1 MKKKFST
8 KTIVISALIVV
19 LLAVGITGTVV
30 FLKDSGEAEAAMEE
44 QENLLPVTG
53 RDDETE
59 GNNEQVEP
67 NEETEGE
74 QAGNQEQN
82 AEETENEETTTNN
95 NQGTTNTNTT
105 NTNTN
110 TNQGNT
116 ETELIPTVI
125 GTRERKI
132 AEGLSLGWTT
142 IKIPSI
148 VSNLDI
154 FKPEIS
160 IEKTATRVNDEKIK
174 QVVAG
179 DIVVYTIKVEN
190 TGNYKANNL
199 IITDL
204 LPVEFAKPEES
215 DSNVTIDNETN
226 QVIINEL
233 PAGTAF
239 TIEAAY
245 EVTQEDVDNFEK
257 ITNTAIVK
265 YGEEEKE
272 DEDDTVETL
281 RKEDF
286 EIYKTAKIQPR
297 EDEITPE
304 KAEIGDKILYTITV
318 KNTGT
323 VTLKNILVADE
334 MLEIEEEIDVL
345 KINETK
351 TLTETY
357 EVTKTD
363 IDRALEN
370 EGIIT
375 NIAIATYA
383 KEDEIV
389 LEKEDEANAEIKMEY
404 NYTVEYYY
412 DGEKDTTK
420 TDTIE
425 ATYQD
430 VINTYTD
437 KNITGYK
444 LEKAENLPLTVSEV
458 EANNVIKVYYVKDN
472 FNYTVEYYYDGEKD
486 TTKTDTI
493 EATYQDVISTYTD
506 KNITGYRL
514 EKAENLPLT
523 VSEVEANN
531 VIKVYYVKD
540 NFNYTVEYYYD
551 GEKDTTKTDTIEA
564 TYQDVINTYTD
575 KNITGYKLEKTENL
589 PLTVSEVETN
599 NVIKVYYVKRT
610 DLSYTVNYL
619 EKGTT
624 NVLHEQ
630 KVVGN
635 QTYGTVI
642 KSSDEEITIDG
653 YDYDSADK
661 ETLTIGT
668 GENVINLYYT
678 KRTDLSYTVNYL
690 EKGTNKVLH
699 DAKKLENQTF
709 GTVITASINNELEV
723 IEKPVA
729 ITGYSCVEVDKET
742 MTIGIANNS
751 INFYYTKNE
760 YKYTV
765 EHYWEGL
772 NGQWEKDEISFPDEI
787 KSALYEDIITE
798 YTVHQRDGYVL
809 SHATPPEDNTT
820 NVSLQITENEDT
832 NVIKVYYIR
841 NNFNYTVKHYIEK
854 LDGTWELKDTDT
866 IENVKYGSE
875 ATYEPNIYKEYT
887 FDDNKTTPKNAT
899 VPANN
904 DLVINLYYTRK
915 LCDYT
920 VNFFIQ
926 GEQKPFETYSKSA
939 KLGEVI
945 TVSQDEINTTKNQ
958 IPNAI
963 IYEYVPGT
971 TSVTIKDGEN
981 IINIYYKEI
990 IRTASI
996 TENSTTIRKTNLVI
1010 VLDLSSSMEK
1020 GTTRLANAKSAANK
1034 FIDQI
1039 YNNETVS
1046 GINIKV
1052 VTFNSRNPIITS
1064 TNYIGIT
1071 ECTDESHY
1079 YNWIGHYHKNNTNCI
1094 EINGIWY
1101 SEYKEEHTYA
1111 AFSGTQALPVS
1122 GLTNNTATNY
1132 SEAQVLKTAINGIYI
1147 PSQYQDGGYGTH
1159 IYAALQ
1165 EANTQISSL
1174 NTRYQNNES
1183 VVVFLGD
1190 GVPTSPRNGGDY
1202 IDNSNENI
1210 ASAASILKGNATV
1223 YCIRLGKEAQGSTV
1237 FNTIATSSDEI
1248 LDADTEGDLIDGF
1261 NAITSSENSRKFTSN
1276 NSANGIITITD
1287 VDLNIGTEKPLTVTK
1302 PDGTIDTFTTIDAL
1316 NASGYISYT
1325 DNIITWDIKNYS
1337 KETLLTINY
1346 HIN

>member
-444 LEKAENLPLTVSEV
+444 
-458 EANNVIKVYYVKDN
+458 
-472 FNYTVEYYYDGEKD
+472 
-486 TTKTDTI
+486 
-493 EATYQDVISTYTD
+493 
-506 KNITGYRL
+506 L

-1325 DNIITWDIKNYS
+1325 DNIITWNIKNYS

>member
-160 IEKTATRVNDEKIK
+160 IEKTATRVNNEKIK

-245 EVTQEDVDNFEK
+245 EVTQEDVDNLEK

-345 KINETK
+345 EVNETK

-430 VINTYTD
+430 VISTYTD

-458 EANNVIKVYYVKDN
+458 EANNVIKVYYV
-472 FNYTVEYYYDGEKD
+472 
-486 TTKTDTI
+486 
-493 EATYQDVISTYTD
+493 
-506 KNITGYRL
+506 
-514 EKAENLPLT
+514 
-523 VSEVEANN
+523 
-531 VIKVYYVKD
+531 
-540 NFNYTVEYYYD
+540 
-551 GEKDTTKTDTIEA
+551 
-564 TYQDVINTYTD
+564 
-575 KNITGYKLEKTENL
+575 
-589 PLTVSEVETN
+589 
-599 NVIKVYYVKRT
+599 
-610 DLSYTVNYL
+610 
-619 EKGTT
+619 
-624 NVLHEQ
+624 
-630 KVVGN
+630 
-635 QTYGTVI
+635 
-642 KSSDEEITIDG
+642 
-653 YDYDSADK
+653 
-661 ETLTIGT
+661 
-668 GENVINLYYT
+668 

-772 NGQWEKDEISFPDEI
+772 KGQWEKDEISFPDEI

-1010 VLDLSSSMEK
+1010 VLDLSSSMEN

-1071 ECTDESHY
+1071 ECTNAD
-1079 YNWIGHYHKNNTNCI
+1079 HYHGYIGSWGTDCKYIDGT
-1094 EINGIWY
+1094 WY

-1237 FNTIATSSDEI
+1237 FNTIATSSDKI

-1261 NAITSSENSRKFTSN
+1261 NAITSSENSRTFTSN

-1337 KETLLTINY
+1337 KETLLKINY

>member
-160 IEKTATRVNDEKIK
+160 IEKTATRVNNEKIK

-245 EVTQEDVDNFEK
+245 EVTQEDVDNLEK

-430 VINTYTD
+430 VISTYTD

-458 EANNVIKVYYVKDN
+458 EANNVIKVYYVK
-472 FNYTVEYYYDGEKD
+472 
-486 TTKTDTI
+486 
-493 EATYQDVISTYTD
+493 
-506 KNITGYRL
+506 
-514 EKAENLPLT
+514 
-523 VSEVEANN
+523 
-531 VIKVYYVKD
+531 
-540 NFNYTVEYYYD
+540 
-551 GEKDTTKTDTIEA
+551 
-564 TYQDVINTYTD
+564 
-575 KNITGYKLEKTENL
+575 
-589 PLTVSEVETN
+589 
-599 NVIKVYYVKRT
+599 RT

-630 KVVGN
+630 KVVEN
-635 QTYGTVI
+635 QTYGAVI

-653 YDYDSADK
+653 YNYDSADK

-690 EKGTNKVLH
+690 EKGTTNVLH
-699 DAKKLENQTF
+699 EQKVVGNQTY

-1010 VLDLSSSMEK
+1010 VLDLSSSMEN

-1071 ECTDESHY
+1071 ECTNADHF
-1079 YNWIGHYHKNNTNCI
+1079 H
-1094 EINGIWY
+1094 
-1101 SEYKEEHTYA
+1101 
-1111 AFSGTQALPVS
+1111 
-1122 GLTNNTATNY
+1122 GL
-1132 SEAQVLKTAINGIYI
+1132 LRFM
-1147 PSQYQDGGYGTH
+1147 GY
-1159 IYAALQ
+1159 
-1165 EANTQISSL
+1165 
-1174 NTRYQNNES
+1174 
-1183 VVVFLGD
+1183 
-1190 GVPTSPRNGGDY
+1190 
-1202 IDNSNENI
+1202 
-1210 ASAASILKGNATV
+1210 
-1223 YCIRLGKEAQGSTV
+1223 RL
-1237 FNTIATSSDEI
+1237 
-1248 LDADTEGDLIDGF
+1248 
-1261 NAITSSENSRKFTSN
+1261 
-1276 NSANGIITITD
+1276 
-1287 VDLNIGTEKPLTVTK
+1287 
-1302 PDGTIDTFTTIDAL
+1302 
-1316 NASGYISYT
+1316 
-1325 DNIITWDIKNYS
+1325 
-1337 KETLLTINY
+1337 
-1346 HIN
+1346 

>member
-245 EVTQEDVDNFEK
+245 EVTQEDVDNLEK

-345 KINETK
+345 EINETK

-458 EANNVIKVYYVKDN
+458 E
-472 FNYTVEYYYDGEKD
+472 
-486 TTKTDTI
+486 
-493 EATYQDVISTYTD
+493 
-506 KNITGYRL
+506 
-514 EKAENLPLT
+514 
-523 VSEVEANN
+523 
-531 VIKVYYVKD
+531 
-540 NFNYTVEYYYD
+540 
-551 GEKDTTKTDTIEA
+551 
-564 TYQDVINTYTD
+564 
-575 KNITGYKLEKTENL
+575 
-589 PLTVSEVETN
+589 TN

-619 EKGTT
+619 EK
-624 NVLHEQ
+624 
-630 KVVGN
+630 
-635 QTYGTVI
+635 
-642 KSSDEEITIDG
+642 
-653 YDYDSADK
+653 
-661 ETLTIGT
+661 
-668 GENVINLYYT
+668 
-678 KRTDLSYTVNYL
+678 R
-690 EKGTNKVLH
+690 TNKVLH

-798 YTVHQRDGYVL
+798 YDVHQRDGYVL

-1010 VLDLSSSMEK
+1010 VLDLSSSMEN

-1071 ECTDESHY
+1071 ECTNAAHFHDY
-1079 YNWIGHYHKNNTNCI
+1079 IGSLGTDCKYIDGT
-1094 EINGIWY
+1094 WY

-1190 GVPTSPRNGGDY
+1190 GVPTSPREGEDY

-1261 NAITSSENSRKFTSN
+1261 NAITSSENSRTFTSN

>member
-160 IEKTATRVNDEKIK
+160 IEKTATRVNNEKIK

-245 EVTQEDVDNFEK
+245 EVTQEDVDNLEK

-345 KINETK
+345 EVNETK

-430 VINTYTD
+430 VI
-437 KNITGYK
+437 
-444 LEKAENLPLTVSEV
+444 S
-458 EANNVIKVYYVKDN
+458 
-472 FNYTVEYYYDGEKD
+472 
-486 TTKTDTI
+486 
-493 EATYQDVISTYTD
+493 
-506 KNITGYRL
+506 
-514 EKAENLPLT
+514 
-523 VSEVEANN
+523 
-531 VIKVYYVKD
+531 
-540 NFNYTVEYYYD
+540 
-551 GEKDTTKTDTIEA
+551 
-564 TYQDVINTYTD
+564 TYTD

-589 PLTVSEVETN
+589 PLTVSEVEAN

-1071 ECTDESHY
+1071 ECTNAD
-1079 YNWIGHYHKNNTNCI
+1079 HYH
-1094 EINGIWY
+1094 
-1101 SEYKEEHTYA
+1101 
-1111 AFSGTQALPVS
+1111 
-1122 GLTNNTATNY
+1122 GL
-1132 SEAQVLKTAINGIYI
+1132 LRFM
-1147 PSQYQDGGYGTH
+1147 GY
-1159 IYAALQ
+1159 
-1165 EANTQISSL
+1165 
-1174 NTRYQNNES
+1174 
-1183 VVVFLGD
+1183 
-1190 GVPTSPRNGGDY
+1190 
-1202 IDNSNENI
+1202 
-1210 ASAASILKGNATV
+1210 
-1223 YCIRLGKEAQGSTV
+1223 RL
-1237 FNTIATSSDEI
+1237 
-1248 LDADTEGDLIDGF
+1248 
-1261 NAITSSENSRKFTSN
+1261 
-1276 NSANGIITITD
+1276 
-1287 VDLNIGTEKPLTVTK
+1287 
-1302 PDGTIDTFTTIDAL
+1302 
-1316 NASGYISYT
+1316 
-1325 DNIITWDIKNYS
+1325 
-1337 KETLLTINY
+1337 
-1346 HIN
+1346 

>member
-160 IEKTATRVNDEKIK
+160 IEKTATRVNNEKIK

-245 EVTQEDVDNFEK
+245 EVTQEDVDNLEK

-345 KINETK
+345 EVNETK

-430 VINTYTD
+430 VI
-437 KNITGYK
+437 
-444 LEKAENLPLTVSEV
+444 S
-458 EANNVIKVYYVKDN
+458 
-472 FNYTVEYYYDGEKD
+472 
-486 TTKTDTI
+486 
-493 EATYQDVISTYTD
+493 
-506 KNITGYRL
+506 
-514 EKAENLPLT
+514 
-523 VSEVEANN
+523 
-531 VIKVYYVKD
+531 
-540 NFNYTVEYYYD
+540 
-551 GEKDTTKTDTIEA
+551 
-564 TYQDVINTYTD
+564 TYTD

-589 PLTVSEVETN
+589 PLTVSEVEAN
-599 NVIKVYYVKRT
+599 NVIKVYYV
-610 DLSYTVNYL
+610 
-619 EKGTT
+619 
-624 NVLHEQ
+624 
-630 KVVGN
+630 
-635 QTYGTVI
+635 
-642 KSSDEEITIDG
+642 
-653 YDYDSADK
+653 
-661 ETLTIGT
+661 
-668 GENVINLYYT
+668 

-772 NGQWEKDEISFPDEI
+772 NGQWEKDEMSSPDEI

-1010 VLDLSSSMEK
+1010 VLDLSSSMEN

-1071 ECTDESHY
+1071 ECTNAD
-1079 YNWIGHYHKNNTNCI
+1079 HYH
-1094 EINGIWY
+1094 
-1101 SEYKEEHTYA
+1101 
-1111 AFSGTQALPVS
+1111 
-1122 GLTNNTATNY
+1122 GL
-1132 SEAQVLKTAINGIYI
+1132 LRFM
-1147 PSQYQDGGYGTH
+1147 GY
-1159 IYAALQ
+1159 
-1165 EANTQISSL
+1165 
-1174 NTRYQNNES
+1174 
-1183 VVVFLGD
+1183 
-1190 GVPTSPRNGGDY
+1190 
-1202 IDNSNENI
+1202 
-1210 ASAASILKGNATV
+1210 
-1223 YCIRLGKEAQGSTV
+1223 RL
-1237 FNTIATSSDEI
+1237 
-1248 LDADTEGDLIDGF
+1248 
-1261 NAITSSENSRKFTSN
+1261 
-1276 NSANGIITITD
+1276 
-1287 VDLNIGTEKPLTVTK
+1287 
-1302 PDGTIDTFTTIDAL
+1302 
-1316 NASGYISYT
+1316 
-1325 DNIITWDIKNYS
+1325 
-1337 KETLLTINY
+1337 
-1346 HIN
+1346 

>member
-444 LEKAENLPLTVSEV
+444 
-458 EANNVIKVYYVKDN
+458 
-472 FNYTVEYYYDGEKD
+472 
-486 TTKTDTI
+486 
-493 EATYQDVISTYTD
+493 
-506 KNITGYRL
+506 L

>member
-160 IEKTATRVNDEKIK
+160 IEKTATRVNNEKIK

-245 EVTQEDVDNFEK
+245 EVTQEDVDNLEK

-345 KINETK
+345 EVNETK

-430 VINTYTD
+430 VI
-437 KNITGYK
+437 
-444 LEKAENLPLTVSEV
+444 
-458 EANNVIKVYYVKDN
+458 
-472 FNYTVEYYYDGEKD
+472 
-486 TTKTDTI
+486 
-493 EATYQDVISTYTD
+493 STYTD

-514 EKAENLPLT
+514 EKTENLPLT
-523 VSEVEANN
+523 VSEVEA
-531 VIKVYYVKD
+531 
-540 NFNYTVEYYYD
+540 
-551 GEKDTTKTDTIEA
+551 
-564 TYQDVINTYTD
+564 
-575 KNITGYKLEKTENL
+575 
-589 PLTVSEVETN
+589 N

-619 EKGTT
+619 EKGT
-624 NVLHEQ
+624 
-630 KVVGN
+630 
-635 QTYGTVI
+635 
-642 KSSDEEITIDG
+642 
-653 YDYDSADK
+653 
-661 ETLTIGT
+661 
-668 GENVINLYYT
+668 
-678 KRTDLSYTVNYL
+678 
-690 EKGTNKVLH
+690 NKVLH
-699 DAKKLENQTF
+699 DAKKVENQTF

-1010 VLDLSSSMEK
+1010 VLDLSSSMEN

-1071 ECTDESHY
+1071 ECTNAD
-1079 YNWIGHYHKNNTNCI
+1079 HYHGYIGSWGTDCKYIDGT
-1094 EINGIWY
+1094 WY

>member
-160 IEKTATRVNDEKIK
+160 IEKTATRVNNEKIK

-245 EVTQEDVDNFEK
+245 EVTQEDVDNLEK

-345 KINETK
+345 EVNETK

-430 VINTYTD
+430 VI
-437 KNITGYK
+437 
-444 LEKAENLPLTVSEV
+444 S
-458 EANNVIKVYYVKDN
+458 
-472 FNYTVEYYYDGEKD
+472 
-486 TTKTDTI
+486 
-493 EATYQDVISTYTD
+493 
-506 KNITGYRL
+506 
-514 EKAENLPLT
+514 
-523 VSEVEANN
+523 
-531 VIKVYYVKD
+531 
-540 NFNYTVEYYYD
+540 
-551 GEKDTTKTDTIEA
+551 
-564 TYQDVINTYTD
+564 TYTD

-589 PLTVSEVETN
+589 PLTVSEVEAN

-1010 VLDLSSSMEK
+1010 VLDLSSSMEN

-1071 ECTDESHY
+1071 ECTNAD
-1079 YNWIGHYHKNNTNCI
+1079 HYH
-1094 EINGIWY
+1094 
-1101 SEYKEEHTYA
+1101 
-1111 AFSGTQALPVS
+1111 
-1122 GLTNNTATNY
+1122 GL
-1132 SEAQVLKTAINGIYI
+1132 LRFM
-1147 PSQYQDGGYGTH
+1147 GY
-1159 IYAALQ
+1159 
-1165 EANTQISSL
+1165 
-1174 NTRYQNNES
+1174 
-1183 VVVFLGD
+1183 
-1190 GVPTSPRNGGDY
+1190 
-1202 IDNSNENI
+1202 
-1210 ASAASILKGNATV
+1210 
-1223 YCIRLGKEAQGSTV
+1223 RL
-1237 FNTIATSSDEI
+1237 
-1248 LDADTEGDLIDGF
+1248 
-1261 NAITSSENSRKFTSN
+1261 
-1276 NSANGIITITD
+1276 
-1287 VDLNIGTEKPLTVTK
+1287 
-1302 PDGTIDTFTTIDAL
+1302 
-1316 NASGYISYT
+1316 
-1325 DNIITWDIKNYS
+1325 
-1337 KETLLTINY
+1337 
-1346 HIN
+1346 

>member
-160 IEKTATRVNDEKIK
+160 IEKTATRVNNEKIK

-245 EVTQEDVDNFEK
+245 EVTQEDVDNLEK

-430 VINTYTD
+430 VI
-437 KNITGYK
+437 
-444 LEKAENLPLTVSEV
+444 
-458 EANNVIKVYYVKDN
+458 
-472 FNYTVEYYYDGEKD
+472 
-486 TTKTDTI
+486 
-493 EATYQDVISTYTD
+493 STYTD

-514 EKAENLPLT
+514 EKTENLPLT

-575 KNITGYKLEKTENL
+575 KNITGYKLEKAENL
-589 PLTVSEVETN
+589 PLTVSEVEAN

-1010 VLDLSSSMEK
+1010 VLDLSSSMEN

-1071 ECTDESHY
+1071 ECTNAD
-1079 YNWIGHYHKNNTNCI
+1079 HYHGYIGSWGTDCKYIDGT
-1094 EINGIWY
+1094 WY

-1237 FNTIATSSDEI
+1237 FNTIATSSDKI

-1261 NAITSSENSRKFTSN
+1261 NAITSSENSRTFTSN

>member
-1 MKKKFST
+1 MKKKFLNT
-8 KTIVISALIVV
+8 KNVVIGLVSLVLIGASATGVTI
-19 LLAVGITGTVV
+19 
-30 FLKDSGEAEAAMEE
+30 FLKDRGEAAAAE
-44 QENLLPVTG
+44 QKQVQNLPATG
-53 RDDETE
+53 R
-59 GNNEQVEP
+59 
-67 NEETEGE
+67 EE
-74 QAGNQEQN
+74 
-82 AEETENEETTTNN
+82 NN
-95 NQGTTNTNTT
+95 NQTDENTTIPSENNTTGDNTQIPTEPSTTEGATPSETTRPGTTGTT
-105 NTNTN
+105 RPR
-110 TNQGNT
+110 T
-116 ETELIPTVI
+116 EEAVAGIEETVRI
-125 GTRERKI
+125 EERKVF
-132 AEGLSLGWTT
+132 EDLKLSWTT
-142 IKIPSI
+142 LAIPAI
-148 VSNLDI
+148 TADMGI
-154 FKPEIS
+154 FKPVLG
-160 IEKTATRVNDEKIK
+160 IEKTATAVVRANQEEQIPVTENNLPIVRV
-174 QVVAG
+174 G
-179 DIVVYTIKVEN
+179 DTIIYTIKVSN
-190 TGNYKANNL
+190 SGNYKATNVVVTDSLDVIFDGQTVKANEELAKIETLDAGKQATLKVGYVVTQDDIDDLENL
-199 IITDL
+199 
-204 LPVEFAKPEES
+204 
-215 DSNVTIDNETN
+215 N
-226 QVIINEL
+226 IINV
-233 PAGTAF
+233 ATA
-239 TIEAAY
+239 TDGKTT
-245 EVTQEDVDNFEK
+245 V
-257 ITNTAIVK
+257 
-265 YGEEEKE
+265 E
-272 DEDDTVETL
+272 DEDDTIE
-281 RKEDF
+281 KEQIEDY
-286 EIYKTAKIQPR
+286 EINKKSELIKK
-297 EDEITPE
+297 EGNKDE

-334 MLEIEEEIDVL
+334 MLEIEEKIDVL
-345 KINETK
+345 EVNETK

-375 NIAIATYA
+375 NIAIATYT

-458 EANNVIKVYYVKDN
+458 E
-472 FNYTVEYYYDGEKD
+472 
-486 TTKTDTI
+486 
-493 EATYQDVISTYTD
+493 
-506 KNITGYRL
+506 
-514 EKAENLPLT
+514 
-523 VSEVEANN
+523 
-531 VIKVYYVKD
+531 
-540 NFNYTVEYYYD
+540 
-551 GEKDTTKTDTIEA
+551 
-564 TYQDVINTYTD
+564 
-575 KNITGYKLEKTENL
+575 
-589 PLTVSEVETN
+589 TN

-619 EKGTT
+619 EKGTI

-630 KVVGN
+630 KVVEN
-635 QTYGTVI
+635 QTFGTVI

-653 YDYDSADK
+653 YNYDSADK

-1010 VLDLSSSMEK
+1010 VLDLSSSMEN

-1325 DNIITWDIKNYS
+1325 DNIITWNIKNYS

>member
-245 EVTQEDVDNFEK
+245 EVTQEDVDNLEK

-345 KINETK
+345 EVNETK

-430 VINTYTD
+430 VI
-437 KNITGYK
+437 
-444 LEKAENLPLTVSEV
+444 
-458 EANNVIKVYYVKDN
+458 
-472 FNYTVEYYYDGEKD
+472 
-486 TTKTDTI
+486 
-493 EATYQDVISTYTD
+493 STYTD

-514 EKAENLPLT
+514 EKTENLPLT
-523 VSEVEANN
+523 VSEVEA
-531 VIKVYYVKD
+531 
-540 NFNYTVEYYYD
+540 
-551 GEKDTTKTDTIEA
+551 
-564 TYQDVINTYTD
+564 
-575 KNITGYKLEKTENL
+575 
-589 PLTVSEVETN
+589 N

-690 EKGTNKVLH
+690 EKGTKNVLH
-699 DAKKLENQTF
+699 EQKVVGNQTF

-866 IENVKYGSE
+866 IENVKYGSK

-1071 ECTDESHY
+1071 ECTNAD
-1079 YNWIGHYHKNNTNCI
+1079 HYH
-1094 EINGIWY
+1094 
-1101 SEYKEEHTYA
+1101 
-1111 AFSGTQALPVS
+1111 
-1122 GLTNNTATNY
+1122 GL
-1132 SEAQVLKTAINGIYI
+1132 LRFM
-1147 PSQYQDGGYGTH
+1147 GY
-1159 IYAALQ
+1159 
-1165 EANTQISSL
+1165 
-1174 NTRYQNNES
+1174 
-1183 VVVFLGD
+1183 
-1190 GVPTSPRNGGDY
+1190 
-1202 IDNSNENI
+1202 
-1210 ASAASILKGNATV
+1210 
-1223 YCIRLGKEAQGSTV
+1223 RL
-1237 FNTIATSSDEI
+1237 
-1248 LDADTEGDLIDGF
+1248 
-1261 NAITSSENSRKFTSN
+1261 
-1276 NSANGIITITD
+1276 
-1287 VDLNIGTEKPLTVTK
+1287 
-1302 PDGTIDTFTTIDAL
+1302 
-1316 NASGYISYT
+1316 
-1325 DNIITWDIKNYS
+1325 
-1337 KETLLTINY
+1337 
-1346 HIN
+1346 

>member
-458 EANNVIKVYYVKDN
+458 E
-472 FNYTVEYYYDGEKD
+472 
-486 TTKTDTI
+486 
-493 EATYQDVISTYTD
+493 
-506 KNITGYRL
+506 
-514 EKAENLPLT
+514 
-523 VSEVEANN
+523 
-531 VIKVYYVKD
+531 
-540 NFNYTVEYYYD
+540 
-551 GEKDTTKTDTIEA
+551 
-564 TYQDVINTYTD
+564 
-575 KNITGYKLEKTENL
+575 
-589 PLTVSEVETN
+589 TN

-619 EKGTT
+619 EKGTI

-630 KVVGN
+630 KVVEN
-635 QTYGTVI
+635 QTFGTVI

-653 YDYDSADK
+653 YNYDSADK

-1010 VLDLSSSMEK
+1010 VLDLSSSMEN

-1325 DNIITWDIKNYS
+1325 DNIITWNIKNYS

>member
-110 TNQGNT
+110 TNQENT

-345 KINETK
+345 EVNETK

-430 VINTYTD
+430 VI
-437 KNITGYK
+437 
-444 LEKAENLPLTVSEV
+444 S
-458 EANNVIKVYYVKDN
+458 
-472 FNYTVEYYYDGEKD
+472 
-486 TTKTDTI
+486 
-493 EATYQDVISTYTD
+493 
-506 KNITGYRL
+506 
-514 EKAENLPLT
+514 
-523 VSEVEANN
+523 
-531 VIKVYYVKD
+531 
-540 NFNYTVEYYYD
+540 
-551 GEKDTTKTDTIEA
+551 
-564 TYQDVINTYTD
+564 TYTD

-589 PLTVSEVETN
+589 PLTVSEVEAN
-599 NVIKVYYVKRT
+599 NVIKVYYV
-610 DLSYTVNYL
+610 
-619 EKGTT
+619 
-624 NVLHEQ
+624 
-630 KVVGN
+630 
-635 QTYGTVI
+635 
-642 KSSDEEITIDG
+642 
-653 YDYDSADK
+653 
-661 ETLTIGT
+661 
-668 GENVINLYYT
+668 

-765 EHYWEGL
+765 EHYWEGFE
-772 NGQWEKDEISFPDEI
+772 GQWEKDEISFPDEI

-1010 VLDLSSSMEK
+1010 VLDLSSSMEN

-1071 ECTDESHY
+1071 ECTNAD
-1079 YNWIGHYHKNNTNCI
+1079 HYHGYIGSWGTDCKYIDGT
-1094 EINGIWY
+1094 WY

-1237 FNTIATSSDEI
+1237 FNTIATSSDKI

-1261 NAITSSENSRKFTSN
+1261 NAITSSENSRTFTSN

>member
-110 TNQGNT
+110 INQGNT

-160 IEKTATRVNDEKIK
+160 IEKTATRVNNEKIK

-245 EVTQEDVDNFEK
+245 EVTQEDVDNLEK

-345 KINETK
+345 EVNETK

-430 VINTYTD
+430 VI
-437 KNITGYK
+437 
-444 LEKAENLPLTVSEV
+444 S
-458 EANNVIKVYYVKDN
+458 
-472 FNYTVEYYYDGEKD
+472 
-486 TTKTDTI
+486 
-493 EATYQDVISTYTD
+493 
-506 KNITGYRL
+506 
-514 EKAENLPLT
+514 
-523 VSEVEANN
+523 
-531 VIKVYYVKD
+531 
-540 NFNYTVEYYYD
+540 
-551 GEKDTTKTDTIEA
+551 
-564 TYQDVINTYTD
+564 TYTD

-589 PLTVSEVETN
+589 PLTVSEVEAN

-653 YDYDSADK
+653 YDYDSADKETLTIGTGENVINLYYTKRTDLSYTVNYLEKGTINVLHEQKVVENQTYGAVIKSSDEEITIDGYNYDSADK

-798 YTVHQRDGYVL
+798 YTVHQRAGYVL

-1071 ECTDESHY
+1071 ECTNAD
-1079 YNWIGHYHKNNTNCI
+1079 HYH
-1094 EINGIWY
+1094 
-1101 SEYKEEHTYA
+1101 
-1111 AFSGTQALPVS
+1111 
-1122 GLTNNTATNY
+1122 GL
-1132 SEAQVLKTAINGIYI
+1132 LRFM
-1147 PSQYQDGGYGTH
+1147 GY
-1159 IYAALQ
+1159 
-1165 EANTQISSL
+1165 
-1174 NTRYQNNES
+1174 
-1183 VVVFLGD
+1183 
-1190 GVPTSPRNGGDY
+1190 
-1202 IDNSNENI
+1202 
-1210 ASAASILKGNATV
+1210 
-1223 YCIRLGKEAQGSTV
+1223 RL
-1237 FNTIATSSDEI
+1237 
-1248 LDADTEGDLIDGF
+1248 
-1261 NAITSSENSRKFTSN
+1261 
-1276 NSANGIITITD
+1276 
-1287 VDLNIGTEKPLTVTK
+1287 
-1302 PDGTIDTFTTIDAL
+1302 
-1316 NASGYISYT
+1316 
-1325 DNIITWDIKNYS
+1325 
-1337 KETLLTINY
+1337 
-1346 HIN
+1346 

>member
-1 MKKKFST
+1 MKKKFLNT
-8 KTIVISALIVV
+8 KNVVIGLVSLVLIGASATGVTI
-19 LLAVGITGTVV
+19 
-30 FLKDSGEAEAAMEE
+30 FLKDRGEAAAAE
-44 QENLLPVTG
+44 QKQVQNLPATG
-53 RDDETE
+53 R
-59 GNNEQVEP
+59 
-67 NEETEGE
+67 EE
-74 QAGNQEQN
+74 
-82 AEETENEETTTNN
+82 NN
-95 NQGTTNTNTT
+95 NQTDENTTIPSENNTTGDNTQIPTEPSTTEGATPSETTRPGTTGTT
-105 NTNTN
+105 RPR
-110 TNQGNT
+110 T
-116 ETELIPTVI
+116 EEAVAGIEETVRI
-125 GTRERKI
+125 EERKVF
-132 AEGLSLGWTT
+132 EDLKLSWTT
-142 IKIPSI
+142 LAIPAI
-148 VSNLDI
+148 TADMGI
-154 FKPEIS
+154 FKPVLG
-160 IEKTATRVNDEKIK
+160 IEKTATAVVRANQEEQIPVTENNLPIVRV
-174 QVVAG
+174 G
-179 DIVVYTIKVEN
+179 DTIIYTIKVSN
-190 TGNYKANNL
+190 SGNYKATNVVVTDSLDVIFDGQTVKANEELAKIETLDAGKQATLKVGYVVTQDDIDDLENL
-199 IITDL
+199 
-204 LPVEFAKPEES
+204 
-215 DSNVTIDNETN
+215 N
-226 QVIINEL
+226 IINV
-233 PAGTAF
+233 ATA
-239 TIEAAY
+239 TDGKTT
-245 EVTQEDVDNFEK
+245 V
-257 ITNTAIVK
+257 
-265 YGEEEKE
+265 E
-272 DEDDTVETL
+272 DEDDTIE
-281 RKEDF
+281 KEQIEDY
-286 EIYKTAKIQPR
+286 EINKKSELIKK
-297 EDEITPE
+297 EGNKDE

-334 MLEIEEEIDVL
+334 MLEIEEKIDVL
-345 KINETK
+345 EVNETK

-375 NIAIATYA
+375 NIAIATYT

-404 NYTVEYYY
+404 
-412 DGEKDTTK
+412 
-420 TDTIE
+420 
-425 ATYQD
+425 
-430 VINTYTD
+430 
-437 KNITGYK
+437 
-444 LEKAENLPLTVSEV
+444 
-458 EANNVIKVYYVKDN
+458 
-472 FNYTVEYYYDGEKD
+472 
-486 TTKTDTI
+486 
-493 EATYQDVISTYTD
+493 
-506 KNITGYRL
+506 
-514 EKAENLPLT
+514 
-523 VSEVEANN
+523 
-531 VIKVYYVKD
+531 
-540 NFNYTVEYYYD
+540 NYTVEYYYD

>member
-404 NYTVEYYY
+404 
-412 DGEKDTTK
+412 
-420 TDTIE
+420 
-425 ATYQD
+425 
-430 VINTYTD
+430 
-437 KNITGYK
+437 
-444 LEKAENLPLTVSEV
+444 
-458 EANNVIKVYYVKDN
+458 
-472 FNYTVEYYYDGEKD
+472 
-486 TTKTDTI
+486 
-493 EATYQDVISTYTD
+493 
-506 KNITGYRL
+506 
-514 EKAENLPLT
+514 
-523 VSEVEANN
+523 
-531 VIKVYYVKD
+531 
-540 NFNYTVEYYYD
+540 NYTVEYYYD

>member
-160 IEKTATRVNDEKIK
+160 IEKTATRVNNEKIK

-245 EVTQEDVDNFEK
+245 EVTQEDVDNLEK

-345 KINETK
+345 EVNETK

-430 VINTYTD
+430 VI
-437 KNITGYK
+437 
-444 LEKAENLPLTVSEV
+444 S
-458 EANNVIKVYYVKDN
+458 
-472 FNYTVEYYYDGEKD
+472 
-486 TTKTDTI
+486 
-493 EATYQDVISTYTD
+493 
-506 KNITGYRL
+506 
-514 EKAENLPLT
+514 
-523 VSEVEANN
+523 
-531 VIKVYYVKD
+531 
-540 NFNYTVEYYYD
+540 
-551 GEKDTTKTDTIEA
+551 
-564 TYQDVINTYTD
+564 TYTD

-589 PLTVSEVETN
+589 PLTVSEVEAN
-599 NVIKVYYVKRT
+599 NVIKVYYV
-610 DLSYTVNYL
+610 
-619 EKGTT
+619 
-624 NVLHEQ
+624 
-630 KVVGN
+630 
-635 QTYGTVI
+635 
-642 KSSDEEITIDG
+642 
-653 YDYDSADK
+653 
-661 ETLTIGT
+661 
-668 GENVINLYYT
+668 

-765 EHYWEGL
+765 EHYWEGFE
-772 NGQWEKDEISFPDEI
+772 GQWEKDEISFPDEI

-1010 VLDLSSSMEK
+1010 VLDLSSSMEN

-1071 ECTDESHY
+1071 ECTNAD
-1079 YNWIGHYHKNNTNCI
+1079 HYHGYIGSWGTDCKYIDGT
-1094 EINGIWY
+1094 WY

-1261 NAITSSENSRKFTSN
+1261 NAITSSENSRTFTSN

>member
-44 QENLLPVTG
+44 QKNLLPVTG

-110 TNQGNT
+110 TNQENT

-430 VINTYTD
+430 VISTYTD

-444 LEKAENLPLTVSEV
+444 LEKTENLPLTVSEV

-506 KNITGYRL
+506 KNITGY
-514 EKAENLPLT
+514 
-523 VSEVEANN
+523 
-531 VIKVYYVKD
+531 
-540 NFNYTVEYYYD
+540 
-551 GEKDTTKTDTIEA
+551 
-564 TYQDVINTYTD
+564 
-575 KNITGYKLEKTENL
+575 KLEKTENL

-619 EKGTT
+619 EKGTI

-630 KVVGN
+630 KVVEN
-635 QTYGTVI
+635 QTYGAVI

-653 YDYDSADK
+653 YNYDSADK

-1010 VLDLSSSMEK
+1010 VLDLSSSMEN

-1071 ECTDESHY
+1071 ECTNAD
-1079 YNWIGHYHKNNTNCI
+1079 HYHGYIGSWGTDCKYIDGT
-1094 EINGIWY
+1094 WY

-1325 DNIITWDIKNYS
+1325 DNIITWNIKNYS

>member
-160 IEKTATRVNDEKIK
+160 IEKTATRVNNEKIK

-245 EVTQEDVDNFEK
+245 EVTQEDVDNLEK

-334 MLEIEEEIDVL
+334 MLEIEAEIDVL

-430 VINTYTD
+430 VISTYTD

-444 LEKAENLPLTVSEV
+444 LEKA
-458 EANNVIKVYYVKDN
+458 
-472 FNYTVEYYYDGEKD
+472 
-486 TTKTDTI
+486 
-493 EATYQDVISTYTD
+493 
-506 KNITGYRL
+506 
-514 EKAENLPLT
+514 
-523 VSEVEANN
+523 
-531 VIKVYYVKD
+531 
-540 NFNYTVEYYYD
+540 
-551 GEKDTTKTDTIEA
+551 
-564 TYQDVINTYTD
+564 
-575 KNITGYKLEKTENL
+575 ENL

-610 DLSYTVNYL
+610 DLSYAVNYL

-1010 VLDLSSSMEK
+1010 VLDLSSSMEN

-1071 ECTDESHY
+1071 ECTNAD
-1079 YNWIGHYHKNNTNCI
+1079 HYHDYIGSWGTDCKYIDGT
-1094 EINGIWY
+1094 WY

-1147 PSQYQDGGYGTH
+1147 PSQYQDEGYGTH

-1237 FNTIATSSDEI
+1237 FNTIATSSDKI

-1261 NAITSSENSRKFTSN
+1261 NAITSSENSRPFTSN

>member
-160 IEKTATRVNDEKIK
+160 IEKTATRVNNEKIK

-245 EVTQEDVDNFEK
+245 EVTQEDVDNLEK

-345 KINETK
+345 EVNETK

-430 VINTYTD
+430 VI
-437 KNITGYK
+437 
-444 LEKAENLPLTVSEV
+444 S
-458 EANNVIKVYYVKDN
+458 
-472 FNYTVEYYYDGEKD
+472 
-486 TTKTDTI
+486 
-493 EATYQDVISTYTD
+493 
-506 KNITGYRL
+506 
-514 EKAENLPLT
+514 
-523 VSEVEANN
+523 
-531 VIKVYYVKD
+531 
-540 NFNYTVEYYYD
+540 
-551 GEKDTTKTDTIEA
+551 
-564 TYQDVINTYTD
+564 TYTD

-1071 ECTDESHY
+1071 ECTNAD
-1079 YNWIGHYHKNNTNCI
+1079 HYH
-1094 EINGIWY
+1094 
-1101 SEYKEEHTYA
+1101 
-1111 AFSGTQALPVS
+1111 
-1122 GLTNNTATNY
+1122 GL
-1132 SEAQVLKTAINGIYI
+1132 LRFM
-1147 PSQYQDGGYGTH
+1147 GY
-1159 IYAALQ
+1159 
-1165 EANTQISSL
+1165 
-1174 NTRYQNNES
+1174 
-1183 VVVFLGD
+1183 
-1190 GVPTSPRNGGDY
+1190 
-1202 IDNSNENI
+1202 
-1210 ASAASILKGNATV
+1210 
-1223 YCIRLGKEAQGSTV
+1223 RL
-1237 FNTIATSSDEI
+1237 
-1248 LDADTEGDLIDGF
+1248 
-1261 NAITSSENSRKFTSN
+1261 
-1276 NSANGIITITD
+1276 
-1287 VDLNIGTEKPLTVTK
+1287 
-1302 PDGTIDTFTTIDAL
+1302 
-1316 NASGYISYT
+1316 
-1325 DNIITWDIKNYS
+1325 
-1337 KETLLTINY
+1337 
-1346 HIN
+1346 

>member
-160 IEKTATRVNDEKIK
+160 IEKTATRVNNEKIK

-245 EVTQEDVDNFEK
+245 EVTQEDVDNLEK

-345 KINETK
+345 EVNETK

-430 VINTYTD
+430 VI
-437 KNITGYK
+437 
-444 LEKAENLPLTVSEV
+444 S
-458 EANNVIKVYYVKDN
+458 
-472 FNYTVEYYYDGEKD
+472 
-486 TTKTDTI
+486 
-493 EATYQDVISTYTD
+493 
-506 KNITGYRL
+506 
-514 EKAENLPLT
+514 
-523 VSEVEANN
+523 
-531 VIKVYYVKD
+531 
-540 NFNYTVEYYYD
+540 
-551 GEKDTTKTDTIEA
+551 
-564 TYQDVINTYTD
+564 TYTD

-589 PLTVSEVETN
+589 PLTVSEVEAN

-926 GEQKPFETYSKSA
+926 GEQKPFETYSESA

-1010 VLDLSSSMEK
+1010 VLDLSSSMEN

-1071 ECTDESHY
+1071 ECTNADHF
-1079 YNWIGHYHKNNTNCI
+1079 H
-1094 EINGIWY
+1094 
-1101 SEYKEEHTYA
+1101 
-1111 AFSGTQALPVS
+1111 
-1122 GLTNNTATNY
+1122 GL
-1132 SEAQVLKTAINGIYI
+1132 LRFM
-1147 PSQYQDGGYGTH
+1147 GY
-1159 IYAALQ
+1159 
-1165 EANTQISSL
+1165 
-1174 NTRYQNNES
+1174 
-1183 VVVFLGD
+1183 
-1190 GVPTSPRNGGDY
+1190 
-1202 IDNSNENI
+1202 
-1210 ASAASILKGNATV
+1210 
-1223 YCIRLGKEAQGSTV
+1223 RL
-1237 FNTIATSSDEI
+1237 
-1248 LDADTEGDLIDGF
+1248 
-1261 NAITSSENSRKFTSN
+1261 
-1276 NSANGIITITD
+1276 
-1287 VDLNIGTEKPLTVTK
+1287 
-1302 PDGTIDTFTTIDAL
+1302 
-1316 NASGYISYT
+1316 
-1325 DNIITWDIKNYS
+1325 
-1337 KETLLTINY
+1337 
-1346 HIN
+1346 

>member
-160 IEKTATRVNDEKIK
+160 IEKTATRVNNEKIK

-245 EVTQEDVDNFEK
+245 EVTQEDVDNLEK

-345 KINETK
+345 EVNETK

-430 VINTYTD
+430 VISTYTD

-444 LEKAENLPLTVSEV
+444 LEKA
-458 EANNVIKVYYVKDN
+458 
-472 FNYTVEYYYDGEKD
+472 
-486 TTKTDTI
+486 
-493 EATYQDVISTYTD
+493 
-506 KNITGYRL
+506 
-514 EKAENLPLT
+514 
-523 VSEVEANN
+523 
-531 VIKVYYVKD
+531 
-540 NFNYTVEYYYD
+540 
-551 GEKDTTKTDTIEA
+551 
-564 TYQDVINTYTD
+564 
-575 KNITGYKLEKTENL
+575 ENL

-610 DLSYTVNYL
+610 DLSYAVNYL

-653 YDYDSADK
+653 YNYDSADK

-765 EHYWEGL
+765 EHYWEGFE
-772 NGQWEKDEISFPDEI
+772 GQWEKDEISFPDEI

-1010 VLDLSSSMEK
+1010 VLDLSSSMEN

-1071 ECTDESHY
+1071 ECTNAD
-1079 YNWIGHYHKNNTNCI
+1079 HYHGYIGSWGTDCKYIDGT
-1094 EINGIWY
+1094 WY

-1237 FNTIATSSDEI
+1237 FNTIATSSDKI

-1261 NAITSSENSRKFTSN
+1261 NAITSSENSRTFTSN

>member
-160 IEKTATRVNDEKIK
+160 IEKTATRVNNEKIK

-245 EVTQEDVDNFEK
+245 EVTQEDVDNLEK

-345 KINETK
+345 EVNETK

-430 VINTYTD
+430 VI
-437 KNITGYK
+437 
-444 LEKAENLPLTVSEV
+444 S
-458 EANNVIKVYYVKDN
+458 
-472 FNYTVEYYYDGEKD
+472 
-486 TTKTDTI
+486 
-493 EATYQDVISTYTD
+493 
-506 KNITGYRL
+506 
-514 EKAENLPLT
+514 
-523 VSEVEANN
+523 
-531 VIKVYYVKD
+531 
-540 NFNYTVEYYYD
+540 
-551 GEKDTTKTDTIEA
+551 
-564 TYQDVINTYTD
+564 TYTD

-610 DLSYTVNYL
+610 DLSYAVNYL

-630 KVVGN
+630 KVVRN

-1010 VLDLSSSMEK
+1010 VLDLSSSMEN

-1071 ECTDESHY
+1071 ECTNAD
-1079 YNWIGHYHKNNTNCI
+1079 HYHGYIGSWGTDCKYIDGT
-1094 EINGIWY
+1094 WY

>member
-160 IEKTATRVNDEKIK
+160 IEKTATRVNNEKIK

-444 LEKAENLPLTVSEV
+444 LEK
-458 EANNVIKVYYVKDN
+458 
-472 FNYTVEYYYDGEKD
+472 
-486 TTKTDTI
+486 
-493 EATYQDVISTYTD
+493 
-506 KNITGYRL
+506 
-514 EKAENLPLT
+514 
-523 VSEVEANN
+523 
-531 VIKVYYVKD
+531 
-540 NFNYTVEYYYD
+540 
-551 GEKDTTKTDTIEA
+551 
-564 TYQDVINTYTD
+564 
-575 KNITGYKLEKTENL
+575 TENL

-765 EHYWEGL
+765 EHYWEGFE
-772 NGQWEKDEISFPDEI
+772 GQWEKDEISFPDEI

-1325 DNIITWDIKNYS
+1325 DNIITWNIKNYS

>member
-160 IEKTATRVNDEKIK
+160 IEKTATRVNNEKIK

-245 EVTQEDVDNFEK
+245 EVTQEDVDNLEK

-430 VINTYTD
+430 VI
-437 KNITGYK
+437 
-444 LEKAENLPLTVSEV
+444 S
-458 EANNVIKVYYVKDN
+458 
-472 FNYTVEYYYDGEKD
+472 
-486 TTKTDTI
+486 
-493 EATYQDVISTYTD
+493 
-506 KNITGYRL
+506 
-514 EKAENLPLT
+514 
-523 VSEVEANN
+523 
-531 VIKVYYVKD
+531 
-540 NFNYTVEYYYD
+540 
-551 GEKDTTKTDTIEA
+551 
-564 TYQDVINTYTD
+564 TYTD

-589 PLTVSEVETN
+589 PLTVSEVEAN

-619 EKGTT
+619 EKGTK
-624 NVLHEQ
+624 NVLHKQ
-630 KVVGN
+630 KVVG
-635 QTYGTVI
+635 
-642 KSSDEEITIDG
+642 
-653 YDYDSADK
+653 
-661 ETLTIGT
+661 
-668 GENVINLYYT
+668 
-678 KRTDLSYTVNYL
+678 
-690 EKGTNKVLH
+690 
-699 DAKKLENQTF
+699 NQTF

-1010 VLDLSSSMEK
+1010 VLDLSSSMEN

-1071 ECTDESHY
+1071 ECTNADHF
-1079 YNWIGHYHKNNTNCI
+1079 H
-1094 EINGIWY
+1094 
-1101 SEYKEEHTYA
+1101 
-1111 AFSGTQALPVS
+1111 
-1122 GLTNNTATNY
+1122 GL
-1132 SEAQVLKTAINGIYI
+1132 LRFM
-1147 PSQYQDGGYGTH
+1147 GY
-1159 IYAALQ
+1159 
-1165 EANTQISSL
+1165 
-1174 NTRYQNNES
+1174 
-1183 VVVFLGD
+1183 
-1190 GVPTSPRNGGDY
+1190 
-1202 IDNSNENI
+1202 
-1210 ASAASILKGNATV
+1210 
-1223 YCIRLGKEAQGSTV
+1223 RL
-1237 FNTIATSSDEI
+1237 
-1248 LDADTEGDLIDGF
+1248 
-1261 NAITSSENSRKFTSN
+1261 
-1276 NSANGIITITD
+1276 
-1287 VDLNIGTEKPLTVTK
+1287 
-1302 PDGTIDTFTTIDAL
+1302 
-1316 NASGYISYT
+1316 
-1325 DNIITWDIKNYS
+1325 
-1337 KETLLTINY
+1337 
-1346 HIN
+1346 

>member
-160 IEKTATRVNDEKIK
+160 IEKTATRVNNEKIK

-245 EVTQEDVDNFEK
+245 EVTQEDVDNLEK

-345 KINETK
+345 EVNETK

-430 VINTYTD
+430 VI
-437 KNITGYK
+437 
-444 LEKAENLPLTVSEV
+444 S
-458 EANNVIKVYYVKDN
+458 
-472 FNYTVEYYYDGEKD
+472 
-486 TTKTDTI
+486 
-493 EATYQDVISTYTD
+493 
-506 KNITGYRL
+506 
-514 EKAENLPLT
+514 
-523 VSEVEANN
+523 
-531 VIKVYYVKD
+531 
-540 NFNYTVEYYYD
+540 
-551 GEKDTTKTDTIEA
+551 
-564 TYQDVINTYTD
+564 TYTD

-589 PLTVSEVETN
+589 PLTVSEVEAN
-599 NVIKVYYVKRT
+599 NVIKVYYV
-610 DLSYTVNYL
+610 
-619 EKGTT
+619 
-624 NVLHEQ
+624 
-630 KVVGN
+630 
-635 QTYGTVI
+635 
-642 KSSDEEITIDG
+642 
-653 YDYDSADK
+653 
-661 ETLTIGT
+661 
-668 GENVINLYYT
+668 

-765 EHYWEGL
+765 EHYWEGFE
-772 NGQWEKDEISFPDEI
+772 GQWEKDEMSFPDEI

-1010 VLDLSSSMEK
+1010 VLDLSSSMEN

-1071 ECTDESHY
+1071 ECTNAD
-1079 YNWIGHYHKNNTNCI
+1079 HYHGYIGSWGTDCKYIDGT
-1094 EINGIWY
+1094 WY

-1237 FNTIATSSDEI
+1237 FNTIATSSDKI

-1261 NAITSSENSRKFTSN
+1261 NAITSSENSRTFTSN

>member
-160 IEKTATRVNDEKIK
+160 IEKTATRVNNEKIK

-245 EVTQEDVDNFEK
+245 EVTQEDVDNLEK

-430 VINTYTD
+430 VI
-437 KNITGYK
+437 
-444 LEKAENLPLTVSEV
+444 S
-458 EANNVIKVYYVKDN
+458 
-472 FNYTVEYYYDGEKD
+472 
-486 TTKTDTI
+486 
-493 EATYQDVISTYTD
+493 
-506 KNITGYRL
+506 
-514 EKAENLPLT
+514 
-523 VSEVEANN
+523 
-531 VIKVYYVKD
+531 
-540 NFNYTVEYYYD
+540 
-551 GEKDTTKTDTIEA
+551 
-564 TYQDVINTYTD
+564 TYTD

-589 PLTVSEVETN
+589 PLTVSEVEAN

-1010 VLDLSSSMEK
+1010 VLDLSSSMEN

-1071 ECTDESHY
+1071 ECTNAD
-1079 YNWIGHYHKNNTNCI
+1079 HYHGYIGSWGTDCKYIDGT
-1094 EINGIWY
+1094 WY

-1147 PSQYQDGGYGTH
+1147 PSQYQNGGYGTH

-1190 GVPTSPRNGGDY
+1190 GVPTSPREGEDY

-1316 NASGYISYT
+1316 NESGYISYT

>member
-160 IEKTATRVNDEKIK
+160 IEKTATRVNNEKIK

-245 EVTQEDVDNFEK
+245 EVTQEDVDNLEK

-345 KINETK
+345 EINKTK

-430 VINTYTD
+430 VI
-437 KNITGYK
+437 
-444 LEKAENLPLTVSEV
+444 S
-458 EANNVIKVYYVKDN
+458 
-472 FNYTVEYYYDGEKD
+472 
-486 TTKTDTI
+486 
-493 EATYQDVISTYTD
+493 
-506 KNITGYRL
+506 
-514 EKAENLPLT
+514 
-523 VSEVEANN
+523 
-531 VIKVYYVKD
+531 
-540 NFNYTVEYYYD
+540 
-551 GEKDTTKTDTIEA
+551 
-564 TYQDVINTYTD
+564 TYTD

-589 PLTVSEVETN
+589 PLTVSEVEAN

-1071 ECTDESHY
+1071 ECTNAD
-1079 YNWIGHYHKNNTNCI
+1079 HYH
-1094 EINGIWY
+1094 
-1101 SEYKEEHTYA
+1101 
-1111 AFSGTQALPVS
+1111 
-1122 GLTNNTATNY
+1122 GL
-1132 SEAQVLKTAINGIYI
+1132 LRFM
-1147 PSQYQDGGYGTH
+1147 GY
-1159 IYAALQ
+1159 
-1165 EANTQISSL
+1165 
-1174 NTRYQNNES
+1174 
-1183 VVVFLGD
+1183 
-1190 GVPTSPRNGGDY
+1190 
-1202 IDNSNENI
+1202 
-1210 ASAASILKGNATV
+1210 
-1223 YCIRLGKEAQGSTV
+1223 RL
-1237 FNTIATSSDEI
+1237 
-1248 LDADTEGDLIDGF
+1248 
-1261 NAITSSENSRKFTSN
+1261 
-1276 NSANGIITITD
+1276 
-1287 VDLNIGTEKPLTVTK
+1287 
-1302 PDGTIDTFTTIDAL
+1302 
-1316 NASGYISYT
+1316 
-1325 DNIITWDIKNYS
+1325 
-1337 KETLLTINY
+1337 
-1346 HIN
+1346 

>member
-245 EVTQEDVDNFEK
+245 EVTQEDVDNLEK

-345 KINETK
+345 EVNETK

-430 VINTYTD
+430 VISTYTD
-437 KNITGYK
+437 KNITGYR
-444 LEKAENLPLTVSEV
+444 LEKTENLPLTVSEV

-506 KNITGYRL
+506 KNITGYKL
-514 EKAENLPLT
+514 EKA
-523 VSEVEANN
+523 
-531 VIKVYYVKD
+531 
-540 NFNYTVEYYYD
+540 
-551 GEKDTTKTDTIEA
+551 
-564 TYQDVINTYTD
+564 
-575 KNITGYKLEKTENL
+575 ENL

-619 EKGTT
+619 EK
-624 NVLHEQ
+624 
-630 KVVGN
+630 
-635 QTYGTVI
+635 
-642 KSSDEEITIDG
+642 
-653 YDYDSADK
+653 
-661 ETLTIGT
+661 
-668 GENVINLYYT
+668 
-678 KRTDLSYTVNYL
+678 R
-690 EKGTNKVLH
+690 TNKVLH

-798 YTVHQRDGYVL
+798 YDVHQRDGYVL

-1010 VLDLSSSMEK
+1010 VLDLSSSMEN

-1064 TNYIGIT
+1064 TNYIGII
-1071 ECTDESHY
+1071 ECTNAD
-1079 YNWIGHYHKNNTNCI
+1079 HYHGYFGSLGTDCKYIDGT
-1094 EINGIWY
+1094 WY
-1101 SEYKEEHTYA
+1101 SEYKEEYTYA

-1237 FNTIATSSDEI
+1237 FNTIATSSDKI

-1261 NAITSSENSRKFTSN
+1261 NAITSSENSRTFTSN

>member
-1 MKKKFST
+1 M
-8 KTIVISALIVV
+8 
-19 LLAVGITGTVV
+19 
-30 FLKDSGEAEAAMEE
+30 
-44 QENLLPVTG
+44 
-53 RDDETE
+53 
-59 GNNEQVEP
+59 
-67 NEETEGE
+67 
-74 QAGNQEQN
+74 
-82 AEETENEETTTNN
+82 
-95 NQGTTNTNTT
+95 
-105 NTNTN
+105 
-110 TNQGNT
+110 
-116 ETELIPTVI
+116 
-125 GTRERKI
+125 
-132 AEGLSLGWTT
+132 
-142 IKIPSI
+142 
-148 VSNLDI
+148 
-154 FKPEIS
+154 
-160 IEKTATRVNDEKIK
+160 
-174 QVVAG
+174 
-179 DIVVYTIKVEN
+179 
-190 TGNYKANNL
+190 
-199 IITDL
+199 
-204 LPVEFAKPEES
+204 
-215 DSNVTIDNETN
+215 
-226 QVIINEL
+226 
-233 PAGTAF
+233 
-239 TIEAAY
+239 
-245 EVTQEDVDNFEK
+245 
-257 ITNTAIVK
+257 
-265 YGEEEKE
+265 
-272 DEDDTVETL
+272 
-281 RKEDF
+281 
-286 EIYKTAKIQPR
+286 
-297 EDEITPE
+297 
-304 KAEIGDKILYTITV
+304 
-318 KNTGT
+318 
-323 VTLKNILVADE
+323 
-334 MLEIEEEIDVL
+334 
-345 KINETK
+345 
-351 TLTETY
+351 
-357 EVTKTD
+357 
-363 IDRALEN
+363 
-370 EGIIT
+370 
-375 NIAIATYA
+375 
-383 KEDEIV
+383 
-389 LEKEDEANAEIKMEY
+389 
-404 NYTVEYYY
+404 
-412 DGEKDTTK
+412 
-420 TDTIE
+420 
-425 ATYQD
+425 
-430 VINTYTD
+430 
-437 KNITGYK
+437 
-444 LEKAENLPLTVSEV
+444 
-458 EANNVIKVYYVKDN
+458 
-472 FNYTVEYYYDGEKD
+472 
-486 TTKTDTI
+486 
-493 EATYQDVISTYTD
+493 
-506 KNITGYRL
+506 
-514 EKAENLPLT
+514 
-523 VSEVEANN
+523 
-531 VIKVYYVKD
+531 
-540 NFNYTVEYYYD
+540 
-551 GEKDTTKTDTIEA
+551 
-564 TYQDVINTYTD
+564 
-575 KNITGYKLEKTENL
+575 
-589 PLTVSEVETN
+589 
-599 NVIKVYYVKRT
+599 IKVYYVKRT

-1325 DNIITWDIKNYS
+1325 DNIITWNIKNYS

>member
-110 TNQGNT
+110 TNQENT

-160 IEKTATRVNDEKIK
+160 IEKTATRVNNEKIK

-245 EVTQEDVDNFEK
+245 EVTQEDVDNLEK

-345 KINETK
+345 EVNETK

-430 VINTYTD
+430 VI
-437 KNITGYK
+437 
-444 LEKAENLPLTVSEV
+444 S
-458 EANNVIKVYYVKDN
+458 
-472 FNYTVEYYYDGEKD
+472 
-486 TTKTDTI
+486 
-493 EATYQDVISTYTD
+493 
-506 KNITGYRL
+506 
-514 EKAENLPLT
+514 
-523 VSEVEANN
+523 
-531 VIKVYYVKD
+531 
-540 NFNYTVEYYYD
+540 
-551 GEKDTTKTDTIEA
+551 
-564 TYQDVINTYTD
+564 TYTD

-619 EKGTT
+619 EKGTI

-630 KVVGN
+630 KVVEN
-635 QTYGTVI
+635 QTFGTVI

-653 YDYDSADK
+653 YNYDSADK

-1010 VLDLSSSMEK
+1010 VLDLSSSMEN

-1071 ECTDESHY
+1071 ECTNAD
-1079 YNWIGHYHKNNTNCI
+1079 HYHGYIGSWGTDCKYIDGT
-1094 EINGIWY
+1094 WY

-1237 FNTIATSSDEI
+1237 FNTIATSSDKI

-1261 NAITSSENSRKFTSN
+1261 NAITSSENSRTFTSN

>member
-245 EVTQEDVDNFEK
+245 EVTQEDVDNLEK

-345 KINETK
+345 EVNETK

-430 VINTYTD
+430 VISTYTD

-444 LEKAENLPLTVSEV
+444 LEKTENLPLTVSEV

-486 TTKTDTI
+486 TTKTEII
-493 EATYQDVISTYTD
+493 EATYQDVIS
-506 KNITGYRL
+506 
-514 EKAENLPLT
+514 
-523 VSEVEANN
+523 
-531 VIKVYYVKD
+531 
-540 NFNYTVEYYYD
+540 
-551 GEKDTTKTDTIEA
+551 
-564 TYQDVINTYTD
+564 TYTD

-589 PLTVSEVETN
+589 PLTVSEVEAN
-599 NVIKVYYVKRT
+599 NVIKVYYV
-610 DLSYTVNYL
+610 
-619 EKGTT
+619 
-624 NVLHEQ
+624 
-630 KVVGN
+630 
-635 QTYGTVI
+635 
-642 KSSDEEITIDG
+642 
-653 YDYDSADK
+653 
-661 ETLTIGT
+661 
-668 GENVINLYYT
+668 

-1010 VLDLSSSMEK
+1010 VLDLSSSMEN

-1071 ECTDESHY
+1071 ECTNAD
-1079 YNWIGHYHKNNTNCI
+1079 HYHGYIGSWGTDCKYIDGT
-1094 EINGIWY
+1094 WY

-1223 YCIRLGKEAQGSTV
+1223 YCIRLGKEAHGSTV
-1237 FNTIATSSDEI
+1237 FNTIATSSDKI

-1261 NAITSSENSRKFTSN
+1261 NAITSSENSRTFTSN

>member
-345 KINETK
+345 EVNETK

-430 VINTYTD
+430 VI
-437 KNITGYK
+437 
-444 LEKAENLPLTVSEV
+444 
-458 EANNVIKVYYVKDN
+458 
-472 FNYTVEYYYDGEKD
+472 
-486 TTKTDTI
+486 
-493 EATYQDVISTYTD
+493 STYTD

-514 EKAENLPLT
+514 EKTENLPLT
-523 VSEVEANN
+523 VSEVEA
-531 VIKVYYVKD
+531 
-540 NFNYTVEYYYD
+540 
-551 GEKDTTKTDTIEA
+551 
-564 TYQDVINTYTD
+564 
-575 KNITGYKLEKTENL
+575 
-589 PLTVSEVETN
+589 N

-619 EKGTT
+619 EKGTI

-630 KVVGN
+630 KVV
-635 QTYGTVI
+635 
-642 KSSDEEITIDG
+642 
-653 YDYDSADK
+653 
-661 ETLTIGT
+661 
-668 GENVINLYYT
+668 
-678 KRTDLSYTVNYL
+678 
-690 EKGTNKVLH
+690 
-699 DAKKLENQTF
+699 ENQTF

-765 EHYWEGL
+765 EHYWEGFK
-772 NGQWEKDEISFPDEI
+772 GQWEKDEMSFPDEI

-1010 VLDLSSSMEK
+1010 VLDLSSSMEN

-1071 ECTDESHY
+1071 ECTNAD
-1079 YNWIGHYHKNNTNCI
+1079 HYHGYIGSWGTDCKYI
-1094 EINGIWY
+1094 DGIWY

-1237 FNTIATSSDEI
+1237 FNTIATSSDKI

-1261 NAITSSENSRKFTSN
+1261 NAITSSENSRTFTSN

>member
-160 IEKTATRVNDEKIK
+160 IEKTATRVNNEKIK

-245 EVTQEDVDNFEK
+245 EVTQEDVDNLEK

-430 VINTYTD
+430 VI
-437 KNITGYK
+437 
-444 LEKAENLPLTVSEV
+444 S
-458 EANNVIKVYYVKDN
+458 
-472 FNYTVEYYYDGEKD
+472 
-486 TTKTDTI
+486 
-493 EATYQDVISTYTD
+493 
-506 KNITGYRL
+506 
-514 EKAENLPLT
+514 
-523 VSEVEANN
+523 
-531 VIKVYYVKD
+531 
-540 NFNYTVEYYYD
+540 
-551 GEKDTTKTDTIEA
+551 
-564 TYQDVINTYTD
+564 TYTD

-589 PLTVSEVETN
+589 PLTVSEVEAN

-619 EKGTT
+619 EKGTK
-624 NVLHEQ
+624 NVLHKQ
-630 KVVGN
+630 KVVG
-635 QTYGTVI
+635 
-642 KSSDEEITIDG
+642 
-653 YDYDSADK
+653 
-661 ETLTIGT
+661 
-668 GENVINLYYT
+668 
-678 KRTDLSYTVNYL
+678 
-690 EKGTNKVLH
+690 
-699 DAKKLENQTF
+699 NQTF

-787 KSALYEDIITE
+787 KSALYEDIISE
-798 YTVHQRDGYVL
+798 YIVHQRDGYVL

-1010 VLDLSSSMEK
+1010 VLDLSSSMEN

-1071 ECTDESHY
+1071 ECTNADHF
-1079 YNWIGHYHKNNTNCI
+1079 H
-1094 EINGIWY
+1094 
-1101 SEYKEEHTYA
+1101 
-1111 AFSGTQALPVS
+1111 
-1122 GLTNNTATNY
+1122 GL
-1132 SEAQVLKTAINGIYI
+1132 LRFM
-1147 PSQYQDGGYGTH
+1147 GY
-1159 IYAALQ
+1159 
-1165 EANTQISSL
+1165 
-1174 NTRYQNNES
+1174 
-1183 VVVFLGD
+1183 
-1190 GVPTSPRNGGDY
+1190 
-1202 IDNSNENI
+1202 
-1210 ASAASILKGNATV
+1210 
-1223 YCIRLGKEAQGSTV
+1223 RL
-1237 FNTIATSSDEI
+1237 
-1248 LDADTEGDLIDGF
+1248 
-1261 NAITSSENSRKFTSN
+1261 
-1276 NSANGIITITD
+1276 
-1287 VDLNIGTEKPLTVTK
+1287 
-1302 PDGTIDTFTTIDAL
+1302 
-1316 NASGYISYT
+1316 
-1325 DNIITWDIKNYS
+1325 
-1337 KETLLTINY
+1337 
-1346 HIN
+1346 

>member
-160 IEKTATRVNDEKIK
+160 IEKTATRVNNEKIK

-245 EVTQEDVDNFEK
+245 EVTQEDVDNLEK

-430 VINTYTD
+430 VI
-437 KNITGYK
+437 
-444 LEKAENLPLTVSEV
+444 
-458 EANNVIKVYYVKDN
+458 
-472 FNYTVEYYYDGEKD
+472 
-486 TTKTDTI
+486 
-493 EATYQDVISTYTD
+493 STYTD

-514 EKAENLPLT
+514 EKTENLPLT

-575 KNITGYKLEKTENL
+575 KNITGYKLEKAENL

-619 EKGTT
+619 EKGTI

-630 KVVGN
+630 KVVEN
-635 QTYGTVI
+635 QTFGTVI

-653 YDYDSADK
+653 YNYDSADK

-866 IENVKYGSE
+866 IENVKYGSK

-1010 VLDLSSSMEK
+1010 VLDLSSSMEN

-1071 ECTDESHY
+1071 ECTNAD
-1079 YNWIGHYHKNNTNCI
+1079 HYHGYIGSWGTDCKYIDGT
-1094 EINGIWY
+1094 WY

-1237 FNTIATSSDEI
+1237 FNTIATSSDKI

-1261 NAITSSENSRKFTSN
+1261 NAITSSENSRTFTSN